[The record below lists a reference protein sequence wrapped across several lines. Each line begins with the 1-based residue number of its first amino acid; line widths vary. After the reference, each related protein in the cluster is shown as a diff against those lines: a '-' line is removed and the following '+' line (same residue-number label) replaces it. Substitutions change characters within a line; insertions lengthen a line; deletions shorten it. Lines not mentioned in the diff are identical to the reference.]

1 MEFLRDFHLSKD
13 NLRNDLEITTLRVL
27 ISLPLVYSLK
37 VLVTLNYF
45 QLYTTLYLE
54 DIIRFLLLPHLTWRN
69 WLCTCVRIN
78 ESKPHDGTNLHA
90 HFS

>member
-13 NLRNDLEITTLRVL
+13 NIGNDLETTTLRVL
-27 ISLPLVYSLK
+27 ISLSLVYSLK

-45 QLYTTLYLE
+45 QLYTKLGRHYSFPFVASPDLA
-54 DIIRFLLLPHLTWRN
+54 D

-78 ESKPHDGTNLHA
+78 ESKPV
-90 HFS
+90 